1 MWICIKI
8 QKIRLFHRFLLE
20 ILSINKILQPDWL
33 RIFWPISQMKKISQI
48 GDLSR
53 NTENNIYFHYRTI
66 SVNINTKFFNKLKK
80 TLFLAHFWNIFPI
93 FGADRILLKNLAL
106 SRTTSYSFLVLCQ
119 NLEKNNNTILRKRL
133 DRRKDK
139 RKDRKTYRPCFIGSF
154 WLPLVVQ
161 QGQLH
166 WNTFKSQRYREGYW
180 SNQKLL
186 DYCQHAKNLP
196 NT

>member
-1 MWICIKI
+1 MNLHQDSKNQGISSISSGDIVDKQNPATW
-8 QKIRLFHRFLLE
+8 LAE
-20 ILSINKILQPDWL
+20 NILALYL
-33 RIFWPISQMKKISQI
+33 GKKFSQI
-48 GDLSR
+48 EDLCR

-119 NLEKNNNTILRKRL
+119 NLEKNNNTILRKRP

-186 DYCQHAKNLP
+186 DYCQHAKNLL